1 MGSVAEAQKMLN
13 MSQAEYLG
21 YQSDMAAANKRQEDL
36 AKLTEQLVPVMDS
49 LKIAFMKIAT
59 SLGFIIT
66 PLAKIIGFLGQYAD
80 VLMVAYA
87 AMKLTTI
94 ISIAMN
100 SAQMAYI
107 HNGKSVLVFMK
118 ALSVSLFRQTGL
130 KKLWIAVS
138 GMFSGALATNATGMT
153 IFGVATNFT
162 MGKLIIF
169 LSIMGALLAVFST
182 RFNPVFVAAFH
193 FMATGVMMLGAAFNT
208 IQGPAMLAML
218 VFSLMVA
225 TLALFVY
232 TLKELIVTLVDSG
245 AGLYTAA
252 LGLYA
257 VAGGLAAIGLAMMA
271 LGPVGLIGLI
281 TLATTMY
288 MMGEGFEKT
297 ASGLERISKMSN
309 ALSNLGNNGL
319 IAIKSEGN
327 TMTAMMGA
335 GDVFQNF
342 NAGKIEVE
350 VKMPDQQTPKI
361 DLTVELMGNPLTTLI
376 KKVVGGAG

>member
-1 MGSVAEAQKMLN
+1 
-13 MSQAEYLG
+13 
-21 YQSDMAAANKRQEDL
+21 
-36 AKLTEQLVPVMDS
+36 
-49 LKIAFMKIAT
+49 
-59 SLGFIIT
+59 
-66 PLAKIIGFLGQYAD
+66 
-80 VLMVAYA
+80 
-87 AMKLTTI
+87 
-94 ISIAMN
+94 
-100 SAQMAYI
+100 
-107 HNGKSVLVFMK
+107 
-118 ALSVSLFRQTGL
+118 
-130 KKLWIAVS
+130 
-138 GMFSGALATNATGMT
+138 
-153 IFGVATNFT
+153 
-162 MGKLIIF
+162 
-169 LSIMGALLAVFST
+169 
-182 RFNPVFVAAFH
+182 
-193 FMATGVMMLGAAFNT
+193 
-208 IQGPAMLAML
+208 
-218 VFSLMVA
+218 
-225 TLALFVY
+225 
-232 TLKELIVTLVDSG
+232 
-245 AGLYTAA
+245 
-252 LGLYA
+252 
-257 VAGGLAAIGLAMMA
+257 LAAIGLAMMA